1 MFLKYL
7 TSGNISSNN
16 SQRLSDNNFYLIV
29 GFSFLLMYLMQVVL
43 NLRWEWLDT
52 VQSGE
57 FYRQFTGFLLL
68 AYVLIQGKLG
78 LSRIRK
84 SKYHYKDLY
93 RQHRLQGIFGPVILY
108 IHSIDIGFA
117 YQTVL
122 TFIFLGN
129 ILVGYLSPQSIA
141 IRNKIY
147 ALSWTIL
154 HISLAILTLIL
165 MIFHMFIVYYYS

>member
-1 MFLKYL
+1 MFLKNL
-7 TSGNISSNN
+7 TLGNVRSNN
-16 SQRLSDNNFYLIV
+16 FLQLSDNHFYLIM
-29 GFSFLLMYLMQVVL
+29 GSSFILMYLMQVIL
-43 NLRWEWLDT
+43 NLRWEWLDDI
-52 VQSGE
+52 QSGE

-68 AYVLIQGKLG
+68 AYVLMQSKLG
-78 LSRIRK
+78 MLRLRK
-84 SKYHYKDLY
+84 SKYRYKDLY
-93 RQHRLQGIFGPVILY
+93 RQHRIQGVFGPVILY

-129 ILVGYLSPQSIA
+129 TLVGYLSPQAIP

-165 MIFHMFIVYYYS
+165 MFFHIFVVYYYS

>member
-1 MFLKYL
+1 MFSKYL
-7 TSGNISSNN
+7 TSGHESSKNFP
-16 SQRLSDNNFYLIV
+16 RLSDDNFYIVV
-29 GFSFLLMYLMQVVL
+29 GFSFLLMYLMQVIL

-68 AYVLIQGKLG
+68 AYVLMQSKLG
-78 LSRIRK
+78 MSRIRESK
-84 SKYHYKDLY
+84 SLYKDLY
-93 RQHRLQGIFGPVILY
+93 RQHRIQGIFGPVILY

-129 ILVGYLSPQSIA
+129 TLVGYLSPQSIA

>member
-1 MFLKYL
+1 MFLKY
-7 TSGNISSNN
+7 SASENVSSNN
-16 SQRLSDNNFYLIV
+16 FQRLLDSKFYLII
-29 GFSFLLMYLMQVVL
+29 GFSFLLMYLLQVVL
-43 NLRWEWLDT
+43 NLRWEWLDA

-68 AYVLIQGKLG
+68 AYVLMQSKLG
-78 LSRIRK
+78 MSRIRESK
-84 SKYHYKDLY
+84 SLYKDLY
-93 RQHRLQGIFGPVILY
+93 RQHRLQGVFGPVILY

-129 ILVGYLSPQSIA
+129 TLVGYLSPQSIA

-165 MIFHMFIVYYYS
+165 IFFDMFIVYYYC